1 MRANGEAAM
10 GRVIDVEADES
21 SGGEVT
27 THNDPLNVCPPPS
40 YTIAMYTPHFWSK
53 SKKPSVTY
61 TYR

>member
-27 THNDPLNVCPPPS
+27 THNDPLNVCPS
-40 YTIAMYTPHFWSK
+40 FIYNSNVHATLLE
-53 SKKPSVTY
+53 
-61 TYR
+61 